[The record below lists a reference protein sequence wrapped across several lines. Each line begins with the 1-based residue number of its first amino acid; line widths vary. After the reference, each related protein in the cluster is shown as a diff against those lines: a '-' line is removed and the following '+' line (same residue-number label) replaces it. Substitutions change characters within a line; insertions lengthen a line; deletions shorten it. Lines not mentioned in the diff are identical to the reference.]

1 MRLLKKSYKQTTD
14 HYKLITEFEQKEN
27 LKPEIENG
35 LRSIFLLSQ
44 NFPLRDVKDFFS
56 GKNFSLT
63 ESFEELEASY
73 ELIKFGFYKQAMISL
88 RVAFDIGL
96 FSIYWSVVGVENE
109 EFKKWISSKKDTPYK
124 NKQFWNKYREND
136 KIRKFD
142 DDFGLI
148 KEIKEVGLS
157 DFVHTKGIL
166 FSNFGEFQREIRGQD
181 KFGNFEIWTNH
192 FKQIVKIIEIL
203 HLLKFPTLNLQY
215 STDFLI
221 SKFGTFDRIP
231 QFGGGFGNEMDCVF
245 SYIPKDQKEFIKL
258 LSQNDEDVKYVKN
271 LLSNLP
277 DLSNEEMKNIITEEQ
292 KCKIE
297 LSGGFENWEKSVYLI
312 DDRIDKEMI
321 KNLKQ
326 WAEKKNLMNFES
338 IIENRKRADNTQ
350 YKKLGK

>member
-1 MRLLKKSYKQTTD
+1 MRPLKKSYKQTTD
-14 HYKLITEFEQKEN
+14 HYKLITDFEQKEN

-35 LRSIFLLSQ
+35 LRSVFLLSQ
-44 NFPLRDVKDFFS
+44 NFPLRDIKDFFS

-96 FSIYWSVVGVENE
+96 FSIYWSIVGIESE
-109 EFKKWISSKKDTPYK
+109 EFKKWISSKNDTPYK
-124 NKQFWNKYREND
+124 NKQFWKKFREND
-136 KIRKFD
+136 KISEFD
-142 DDFGLI
+142 NTFGLI
-148 KEIKEVGLS
+148 QEIKELGLS

-231 QFGGGFGNEMDCVF
+231 QFGGGLGNEMNCVF
-245 SYIPKDQKEFIKL
+245 SFIPEQQKQFIEV
-258 LSQNDEDVKYVKN
+258 LSQNGEEVKYVKN
-271 LLSNLP
+271 WLSNLP
-277 DLSNEEMKNIITEEQ
+277 VLTNDEVINIIIEEQ
-292 KCKIE
+292 KSKIE
-297 LSGGFENWEKSVYLI
+297 LSGGFENWKKSAYLV
-312 DDRIDKEMI
+312 DNRINKVMI
-321 KNLKQ
+321 QKLKK
-326 WAEKKNLMNFES
+326 WAENNNLMDFES
-338 IIENRKRADNTQ
+338 FIENRKKSR
-350 YKKLGK
+350 